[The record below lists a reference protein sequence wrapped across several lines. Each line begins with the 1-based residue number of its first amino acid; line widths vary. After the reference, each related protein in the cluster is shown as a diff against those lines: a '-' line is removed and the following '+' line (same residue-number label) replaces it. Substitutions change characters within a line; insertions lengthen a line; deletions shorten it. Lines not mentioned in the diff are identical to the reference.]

1 MTIETV
7 EWPNKIH
14 YVDCYGCHRFIPG
27 LPLAK
32 RMEWLHLLKRFHALR
47 LELIASKPDLLF
59 RHFYD
64 EFNADFSGNEHYSPE
79 FKTLV
84 DTLLSMH
91 GVDPG
96 GVSAEMAVV
105 FLVGDKSTGDRPVLL
120 ALEFPDKADED
131 TEDIPEGISPEAYS
145 KAHLVQYAGSPT
157 EADKLLEERP
167 YIEILEEVSA
177 YAKVMENQSRKKSG
191 KPQRNRKLDLDAP
204 PPTTPAPTPD
214 PKPEADPQ
222 SKQEALETMARMKAL
237 FEQDRLAVYATP
249 AILPGMT

>member
-1 MTIETV
+1 MPIETV

-14 YVDCYGCHRFIPG
+14 YVDCHGCHRFVAG

-32 RMEWLHLLKRFHALR
+32 RMEWLHLFRRFHALR
-47 LELIASKPDLLF
+47 LELAANKPDLLF

-64 EFNADFSGNEHYSPE
+64 EFNGDFTGNEHYHPE
-79 FKTLV
+79 FKSLV

-105 FLVGDKSTGDRPVLL
+105 FLIGDKSTGEKAVLL
-120 ALEFPDKADED
+120 SLEFPDKPDENI
-131 TEDIPEGISPEAYS
+131 TEEIPEGISPEAWS

-157 EADKLLEERP
+157 EADKLLGDRP

-177 YAKVMENQSRKKSG
+177 YAKVMEKQARKTSG
-191 KPQRNRKLDLDAP
+191 KPTRDHKLDLESLP
-204 PPTTPAPTPD
+204 PKPAEPKPD
-214 PKPEADPQ
+214 PDPQ
-222 SKQEALETMARMKAL
+222 TREEARKTMAEMKAL

-249 AILPGMT
+249 AVLPRMT